1 MTFLY
6 GARRQGMSVAANSCP
21 GRASTLL
28 NFYGVTKDQI
38 PFIGELPNSLK
49 LGMHLPGKHIPIVGN
64 HRIVEEQPDYLIL
77 LAWHFREAITAR
89 VRAEGVKSRLVVPL
103 PEFSV
108 LHD

>member
-6 GARRQGMSVAANSCP
+6 DARRRGMTVAGNSCP

-28 NFYGVTKDQI
+28 NFYGVTKDQM
-38 PFIGELPNSLK
+38 PFIGELPKSLK
-49 LGMHLPGKHIPIVGN
+49 LGMHLPGRHIPIVDN

-77 LAWHFREAITAR
+77 LAWHFTEAITKR
-89 VRAEGVKSRLVVPL
+89 VRAEAVKSRLVVPL

-108 LHD
+108 LRD